1 MLIVVCVCAYAAGWQ
16 GSSPANGESQQLKSH
31 DDGFFFLFLKH
42 TLACRRVSACRR
54 FHWCFFFYLLYVRVC
69 LFSLSLGVFVHW
81 SIKRPNKKGGRAN
94 WKRKKCK
101 RPDDLEPRFIPLP
114 TLGGG
119 GYFHSP
125 HCLSAINR
133 SHKPPRWWWWIVYIH
148 LIYVDVN
155 IIISLPLPWTWLT
168 IGGTALSL
176 FTCVC
181 VCVWFP
187 RPLL

>member
-31 DDGFFFLFLKH
+31 DDGFFFSFFKH

-181 VCVWFP
+181 
-187 RPLL
+187 RIS